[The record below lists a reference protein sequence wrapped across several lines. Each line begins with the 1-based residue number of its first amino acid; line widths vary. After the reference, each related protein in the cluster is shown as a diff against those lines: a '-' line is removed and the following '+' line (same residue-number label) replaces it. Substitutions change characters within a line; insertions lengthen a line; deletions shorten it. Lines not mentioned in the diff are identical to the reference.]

1 VTPPSPVVPDAPAP
15 PPAALDGFAAMRV
28 PNFRRYVA
36 ALFILTL
43 GVQVQGTVVGWQVYA
58 LTGDPLALGIVGLAE
73 AIPAISLS
81 LVAGHVADRRDRRRV
96 ALAALLV
103 LVGCSAA
110 LWALAVPGDGGAAAV
125 APGARVRLIYAVIA
139 LSGVARAFL
148 QPSRQALSAELVP
161 RVLFRNSISWRTASW
176 QLAAVLG
183 PALGGGLYA
192 LGGATLAYA
201 VDLVLMLGAVGFLVA
216 VRHRSPPRPPS
227 AQPLLGSLTGGLRYV
242 FGDPILLS
250 ALTLDLFSVLFGGA
264 VALLPIFAGE
274 ILHTGPVG
282 LGVLRGAPAV
292 GAVVSGILLT
302 RWPPFAHTGR
312 NLLLAVVGFG
322 VCTIG
327 FGLSRSFPLSVAL
340 LALAGA
346 SDMVSVVI
354 RSLMLQARTPEALL
368 GRVASVNQ
376 IFIGSSN
383 EIGAFESGV
392 TARWWGAVT
401 AVVVGGVA
409 TLGVVAVVAWRVP
422 ALRRLRQVGA

>member
-1 VTPPSPVVPDAPAP
+1 VSDA
-15 PPAALDGFAAMRV
+15 AALDGLAAMRV
-28 PNFRRYVA
+28 PNFRKYIL

-43 GVQVQGTVVGWQVYA
+43 GVQVQGTVVGWQIYD
-58 LTGDPLALGIVGLAE
+58 LTRDPFALGVVGLAE

-96 ALAALLV
+96 ALAALSV
-103 LVGCSAA
+103 LVACSVA
-110 LWALAVPGDGGAAAV
+110 LWVLARPSLAVGGGTPLAAA
-125 APGARVRLIYAVIA
+125 PRVRLIYAVIA

-161 RVLFRNSISWRTASW
+161 RALFRNSISWRTASW

-192 LGGATLAYA
+192 LGGTGLAYA
-201 VDLVLMLGAVGFLVA
+201 VDTLLMAVAVGFLAA
-216 VRHRSPPRPPS
+216 VRHRSPPRPP
-227 AQPLLGSLTGGLRYV
+227 AAEPLLASLTGGVRYV
-242 FGDPILLS
+242 FRDPVLLS

-274 ILHTGPVG
+274 ILQVGPVG
-282 LGVLRGAPAV
+282 LGILRAAPAV
-292 GAVVSGILLT
+292 GAVTSGVLLT

-340 LALAGA
+340 LVLAGA

-354 RSLMLQARTPEALL
+354 RSLMLQLRTPEALL

-409 TLGVVAVVAWRVP
+409 TLAVVGVVAWRVP
-422 ALRRLRQVGA
+422 ALRRLRQVTTGEALAAG

>member
-1 VTPPSPVVPDAPAP
+1 VSDA
-15 PPAALDGFAAMRV
+15 AALDGLAAMRV
-28 PNFRRYVA
+28 PNFRKYIL

-43 GVQVQGTVVGWQVYA
+43 GVQVQGTVVGWQIYD
-58 LTGDPLALGIVGLAE
+58 LTRDPFALGVVGLAE

-96 ALAALLV
+96 ALAALSV
-103 LVGCSAA
+103 LVACSVA
-110 LWALAVPGDGGAAAV
+110 LWVLARPALAVGGGAPLAA
-125 APGARVRLIYAVIA
+125 APRVRLIYAVIA

-161 RVLFRNSISWRTASW
+161 RALFRNSISWRTASW

-192 LGGATLAYA
+192 LGGTRLAYA
-201 VDLVLMLGAVGFLVA
+201 VDTLLMAVAVGFLAA
-216 VRHRSPPRPPS
+216 VRHRSPPRPP
-227 AQPLLGSLTGGLRYV
+227 AAEPLLASLTGGVRYV
-242 FGDPILLS
+242 FRDPVLLS

-274 ILHTGPVG
+274 ILQVGPVG
-282 LGVLRGAPAV
+282 LGILRAAPAV
-292 GAVVSGILLT
+292 GAVTSGVLLT

-340 LALAGA
+340 LVLAGA

-354 RSLMLQARTPEALL
+354 RSLMLQLRTPEALL

-409 TLGVVAVVAWRVP
+409 TLAVVGVVAGRVP
-422 ALRRLRQVGA
+422 ALRRLRQVTTGEAPAAG

>member
-1 VTPPSPVVPDAPAP
+1 MSDA
-15 PPAALDGFAAMRV
+15 AALDGLAAMRV
-28 PNFRRYVA
+28 PNFRKYIL

-43 GVQVQGTVVGWQVYA
+43 GVQVQGTVVGWQIYD
-58 LTGDPLALGIVGLAE
+58 LTRDPFALGVVGLAE

-96 ALAALLV
+96 ALAALSV
-103 LVGCSAA
+103 LVACSVA
-110 LWALAVPGDGGAAAV
+110 LWVLARPSLAVGGGAPLAA
-125 APGARVRLIYAVIA
+125 APRVRLIYAVIA

-161 RVLFRNSISWRTASW
+161 RALFRNSISWRTASW

-192 LGGATLAYA
+192 LGGTRLAYA
-201 VDLVLMLGAVGFLVA
+201 VDTLLMAVAVGFLAA
-216 VRHRSPPRPPS
+216 VRHRSPPRPP
-227 AQPLLGSLTGGLRYV
+227 AAEPLLASLTGGVRYV
-242 FGDPILLS
+242 FRDPVLLS

-274 ILHTGPVG
+274 ILQVGPVG
-282 LGVLRGAPAV
+282 LGILRAAPAV
-292 GAVVSGILLT
+292 GAVTSGVLLT

-340 LALAGA
+340 LVLAGA

-354 RSLMLQARTPEALL
+354 RSLMLQLRTPEALL

-409 TLGVVAVVAWRVP
+409 TLAVVGVVAWRVP
-422 ALRRLRQVGA
+422 ALRRLRQVTTGEAPAAG

>member
-1 VTPPSPVVPDAPAP
+1 VLVACSVALWVLARPSLA
-15 PPAALDGFAAMRV
+15 
-28 PNFRRYVA
+28 
-36 ALFILTL
+36 
-43 GVQVQGTVVGWQVYA
+43 VGGGA
-58 LTGDPLALGIVGLAE
+58 PLA
-73 AIPAISLS
+73 
-81 LVAGHVADRRDRRRV
+81 
-96 ALAALLV
+96 AA
-103 LVGCSAA
+103 
-110 LWALAVPGDGGAAAV
+110 P
-125 APGARVRLIYAVIA
+125 RVRLIYAVIA

-161 RVLFRNSISWRTASW
+161 RALFRNSISWRTASW

-192 LGGATLAYA
+192 LGGTRLAYA
-201 VDLVLMLGAVGFLVA
+201 VDTLLMAVAVGFLAA
-216 VRHRSPPRPPS
+216 VRHRSPPRPP
-227 AQPLLGSLTGGLRYV
+227 AAEPLLASLTGGVRYV
-242 FGDPILLS
+242 FRDPVLLS

-274 ILHTGPVG
+274 ILQVGPVG
-282 LGVLRGAPAV
+282 LGILRAAPAV
-292 GAVVSGILLT
+292 GAVTSGVLLT

-340 LALAGA
+340 LVLAGA

-354 RSLMLQARTPEALL
+354 RSLMLQLRTPEALL

-409 TLGVVAVVAWRVP
+409 TLAVVGVVAWRVP
-422 ALRRLRQVGA
+422 ALRRLRQVTTGEAPAAG